1 MNHIPGFQARR
12 HRPLISISGRCLY
25 WALIVTTS
33 FLLTACGAP
42 AAEPAEAVEPAGPTG
57 SAEPAESDN
66 AGQDTDLSYS
76 IEYLVVPDPA
86 AGGATVEM
94 TVKQSS
100 PLLSEF
106 NMRAPAAMISDVSGD
121 GDISHDNDRL
131 IWKLPRAGGRLRW
144 FVLIDHQR
152 NGGAFDAHIDTTWA
166 IFRAED
172 VIPQAATRTRRG
184 ATSVTT
190 LKFDLPLGWS
200 SVTEYFGRD
209 DSYLIDNPN
218 RRFDRP
224 AGWILLGD
232 IGVRFETV
240 AGVRVKIAAPVGHG
254 LRRMDILALLRWTL
268 PDIVRLFPEF
278 PQRLTV
284 IGADDPMWRG
294 GLSGP
299 RSLFIH
305 ASRPLLSENATSTLL
320 HELIHLAM
328 GARAEP
334 GADWIVEGLA
344 EYYSLEILARSDTI
358 SDQRRDATLKKLAQ
372 WGQDAAHVCVASSS
386 GAVTARAVTLL
397 AAIDAEI
404 RKRSNNKNSLD
415 DVTRA
420 LVTTQ
425 DSITI
430 QSFLT
435 IAAEYTGS
443 DSTSLRAENFPG
455 CNISPD
461 SFDHHP

>member
-1 MNHIPGFQARR
+1 MRF
-12 HRPLISISGRCLY
+12 ISGRCLNR
-25 WALIVTTS
+25 ALLITTS
-33 FLLTACGAP
+33 FLLAACGVP
-42 AAEPAEAVEPAGPTG
+42 AAEPAEPVEPAGA
-57 SAEPAESDN
+57 AEPAISDN
-66 AGQDTDLSYS
+66 SGQNTDLSYS
-76 IEYLVVPDPA
+76 IEYLVAPDPA
-86 AGGATVEM
+86 AGGAIVEM
-94 TVKQSS
+94 TVKQAS
-100 PLLSEF
+100 PLLREF
-106 NMRAPAAMISDVSGD
+106 NMRAPAAMISGVSGD
-121 GDISHDNDRL
+121 GDISHANDRL
-131 IWKLPRAGGRLRW
+131 IWKLPGTGGRLRW

-172 VIPQAATRTRRG
+172 VIPQAATRTMRG

-190 LKFDLPLGWS
+190 LKFDLPVGWS

-209 DSYLIDNPN
+209 HSYLIDNPN
-218 RRFDRP
+218 RHFDRP

-232 IGVRFETV
+232 IGVRNEIV
-240 AGVRVKIAAPVGHG
+240 ADVRVNIAAPVGHG

-358 SDQRRDATLKKLAQ
+358 SNQRRDATLKKLAR
-372 WGQDAAHVCVASSS
+372 WGQDSENLCVASSS
-386 GAVTARAVTLL
+386 GAVTARAVTIL

-420 LVTTQ
+420 LVMTQ

-430 QSFLT
+430 QSFMT
-435 IAAEYTGS
+435 IAAEYAGS
-443 DSTSLRAENFPG
+443 DSTSLRAKNFPG

-461 SFDHHP
+461 IFNHQP

>member
-1 MNHIPGFQARR
+1 MSF
-12 HRPLISISGRCLY
+12 LSGRFSH
-25 WALIVTTS
+25 WTRVFTAG
-33 FLLTACGAP
+33 LLMAACGVP
-42 AAEPAEAVEPAGPTG
+42 AAEPVERAEPTG
-57 SAEPAESDN
+57 AARPAESDN
-66 AGQDTDLSYS
+66 AVGNTDLSYT
-76 IEYLVVPDPA
+76 IEYLVTPDPL

-94 TVKQSS
+94 MVRQAA
-100 PLLSEF
+100 PLLREID
-106 NMRAPAAMISDVSGD
+106 MRAPAAIISAVSGD

-131 IWKLPRAGGRLRW
+131 IWKLPATGGRLRW
-144 FVLIDHQR
+144 FVRIDHQR

-172 VIPQAATRTRRG
+172 VIPQAATRTLRG

-190 LKFDLPLGWS
+190 LKFDLPAGWS
-200 SVTEYFGRD
+200 SVTEYFGRE

-232 IGVRFETV
+232 IGVRFEDI
-240 AGVRVKIAAPVGHG
+240 ADVRVKIAAPVGHG

-268 PDIVRLFPEF
+268 PDIVRLFPAF
-278 PQRLTV
+278 PQRLTI

-320 HELIHLAM
+320 HELVHVAM
-328 GARAEP
+328 GSRAEP

-344 EYYSLEILARSDTI
+344 EYYSLEILARSGTI
-358 SDQRRDATLKKLAQ
+358 SNQRRDATLKKLAR
-372 WGQDAAHVCVASSS
+372 WGKESASLCVASSS
-386 GAVTARAVTLL
+386 GAVTARAVSTM
-397 AAIDAEI
+397 AAINAEI

-425 DSITI
+425 NRITM
-430 QSFLT
+430 QSFLA
-435 IAAEYTGS
+435 IAAEYTGM
-443 DSTSLRAENFPG
+443 DSTSLRAKNFPG
-455 CNISPD
+455 CNISPGI
-461 SFDHHP
+461 SDHDP

>member
-1 MNHIPGFQARR
+1 VSEPGE
-12 HRPLISISGRCLY
+12 SG
-25 WALIVTTS
+25 
-33 FLLTACGAP
+33 
-42 AAEPAEAVEPAGPTG
+42 
-57 SAEPAESDN
+57 N
-66 AGQDTDLSYS
+66 ADLSYA
-76 IEYLVVPDPA
+76 IEYLVTPDPA
-86 AGGATVEM
+86 RGGAIVEM
-94 TVKQSS
+94 TVRQAG
-100 PLLSEF
+100 PLLRELD
-106 NMRAPAAMISDVSGD
+106 MRAPAAMIGDVSGD
-121 GDISHDNDRL
+121 GDISHDDDRL
-131 IWKLPRAGGRLRW
+131 IWKLPRTGGRLRW
-144 FVLIDHQR
+144 FVRIDHQR

-172 VIPQAATRTRRG
+172 IIPQAATRTQRG
-184 ATSVTT
+184 AISVTT
-190 LKFDLPLGWS
+190 LKFDLPAGWS
-200 SVTEYFGRD
+200 SMTEYFGREN
-209 DSYLIDNPN
+209 SYAIDNPR

-232 IGVRFETV
+232 IGVRYETV
-240 AGVRVKIAAPVGHG
+240 ADVRVNIAAPVGHG

-284 IGADDPMWRG
+284 IGAADPMWRG

-328 GARAEP
+328 RIRAEP

-344 EYYSLEILARSDTI
+344 EFYSLEILARSDTI
-358 SDQRRDATLKKLAQ
+358 SVQRRDATLKKLAR
-372 WGQDAAHVCVASSS
+372 WGQDSAQLCVASSS
-386 GAVTARAVTLL
+386 GAVTARAVTIL
-397 AAIDAEI
+397 AAIDSEI
-404 RKRSNNKNSLD
+404 RKTSNNKNSLD

-425 DSITI
+425 ERITM
-430 QSFLT
+430 QSFMA

-455 CNISPD
+455 CKFSTD
-461 SFDHHP
+461 VF